1 MTRYLITGGAG
12 YIGAALL
19 PAIAGEPG
27 AQIRRIFR
35 GEKPPAEPPPGGFV
49 EDFRGDVR
57 DRGDLERALEGA
69 DVVLHLAAQTS
80 VYVADQDPTADVDA
94 NLKPMLHL
102 LESCRASG
110 TTPRVVLASTCTV
123 YGVAPPLPVREHTPV
138 TPITVYDLHKL
149 AAERYLRHYT
159 EQGHVHGVALR
170 LANVY
175 GPGPKSSKPDRGVLN
190 GMVRRALAGETLKIY
205 GTGEF
210 LRDYVYIDDVARAF
224 VQAAAAAPSLG
235 GRAFPVV
242 SGQSHTLSDA
252 VRMVARLV
260 SERTGRVV
268 PVEHVEPPP
277 GLSPI
282 ENRNFVADPAD
293 LAEAAGFRASV
304 TLSAGISRTIDYFTA
319 EGGA

>member
-19 PAIAGEPG
+19 PAIAAEPG
-27 AQIRRIFR
+27 ARVRRLFR
-35 GEKPPAEPPPGGFV
+35 GEKPPAEQYAGLSV

-57 DRGDLERALEGA
+57 ERGDLERALEGV

-80 VYVADQDPTADVDA
+80 VYVADKDPAADIDA
-94 NLKPMLHL
+94 NLRPMLHL
-102 LESCRASG
+102 LEACRALGSK
-110 TTPRVVLASTCTV
+110 PRVVLASTCTV
-123 YGVAPPLPVREHTPV
+123 YGVSPPLPVREHTPV

-149 AAERYLRHYT
+149 AVESYLRHYA
-159 EQGHVHGVALR
+159 EQGYVHGVALR

-190 GMVRRALAGETLKIY
+190 GMVRRALAGESLKIY

-224 VQAAAAAPSLG
+224 VQAAVAAPSLG

-242 SGQSHTLSDA
+242 SGQSHTLADA
-252 VRMVARLV
+252 VRLVARSV
-260 SERTGRVV
+260 SERTGRAVS
-268 PVEHVEPPP
+268 VEHVEPPP

-293 LAEAAGFRASV
+293 LAAAAGFRAAV
-304 TLSAGISRTIDYFTA
+304 TLAAGISRTIDYFTA

>member
-19 PAIAGEPG
+19 PAIAREPG
-27 AQIRRIFR
+27 ARVRRLFR
-35 GEKPPAEPPPGGFV
+35 GEKPPAEPHPGLEL

-57 DRGDLERALEGA
+57 ERDDLERALEGV

-80 VYVADQDPTADVDA
+80 VYVADEDPAADVDA
-94 NLKPMLHL
+94 NLRPMLHL
-102 LESCRASG
+102 LGACRALG
-110 TTPRVVLASTCTV
+110 RKPRVVLASTCTV

-138 TPITVYDLHKL
+138 RPVTVYDLHKL
-149 AAERYLRHYT
+149 AVESYLRHYT
-159 EQGHVHGVALR
+159 AQGYVDGVALR

-175 GPGPKSSKPDRGVLN
+175 GPGPKSSKADRGVLN

-224 VQAAAAAPSLG
+224 VQAAAAAPQLG

-242 SGQSHTLSDA
+242 SGQSHTLADA
-252 VRMVARLV
+252 VRLVARLV
-260 SERTGRVV
+260 AERTGRPV
-268 PVEHVEPPP
+268 PVEHVKPPA

-282 ENRNFVADPAD
+282 ENRNFAADPAD
-293 LAEAAGFRASV
+293 LAEATGFQARV
-304 TLSAGISRTIDYFTA
+304 TLAAGISRTIDYFTA